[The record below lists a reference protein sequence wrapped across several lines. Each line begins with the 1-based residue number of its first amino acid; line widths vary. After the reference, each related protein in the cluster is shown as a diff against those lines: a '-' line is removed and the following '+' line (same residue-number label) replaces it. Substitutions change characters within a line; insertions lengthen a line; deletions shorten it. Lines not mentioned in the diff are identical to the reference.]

1 MVEIGLRAILIKA
14 RKKTFFTFR
23 SKSVSDGI
31 QFRFENRENGIGVS
45 VSVWDRK
52 NPIRAFERR
61 RRSPGKSLPTGSAF
75 SAARPSVSAAK
86 NLPIVRSF
94 SIEGVSVQDLL
105 SDWIQPEHR
114 RTAPWLLRANVT
126 VT

>member
-1 MVEIGLRAILIKA
+1 MLFLPSEASPFPTGSSFGLRTEKTGSGGLGLGLGP
-14 RKKTFFTFR
+14 KKTDSGFR
-23 SKSVSDGI
+23 ASPPKSREVASD
-31 QFRFENRENGIGVS
+31 
-45 VSVWDRK
+45 
-52 NPIRAFERR
+52 
-61 RRSPGKSLPTGSAF
+61 GSAF
-75 SAARPSVSAAK
+75 SAARPSVSAAE
-86 NLPIVRSF
+86 NLPTVRSF